1 MSIKCVFLIALFAGM
16 LNTAYAWQAT
26 SRDLPQPE
34 DTRSRPVLQQT
45 RRAWQ
50 INGVF
55 ASNRFPGARL
65 NDFRKLNDSTYRAVI
80 LPENK
85 PVNKSPWYAF
95 KIWSAKK
102 RSIRL
107 ILDYDYGDH
116 RYFPKI
122 SQNGKDWA
130 SLDSARFSMYDKQDA
145 LLLLDL
151 GPDTLWL
158 AAQPVVA
165 SGDVADWC
173 VRQCQHPDVRQE
185 IFGKSRLG
193 RPLRMLEVGAGPAA
207 QKQVVA
213 LLCRQHPPEVTG
225 WFALQHF
232 MDELLSDTEL
242 ARAFRQQYRVIVFPL
257 INPDG
262 VDLGFWR
269 HNAGGVDLNRDW
281 AYYRQP
287 ETRQVADK
295 IVREVQKH
303 QSTLVLGLDFHST
316 FEDIF
321 YTGDETDNPPI
332 LPGFKDA
339 WLTGM
344 KTALPEFEFEE
355 DAAAEGKPVSKSWFL
370 AQFDATGITYEIG
383 DNTSP
388 DMIQQKGQVSA
399 RVMMEL
405 LLGR

>member
-1 MSIKCVFLIALFAGM
+1 MKSIFLAILLTGLPNIAK
-16 LNTAYAWQAT
+16 AWQAT
-26 SRDLPQPE
+26 SHDFPEPE
-34 DTRSRPVLQQT
+34 DTRSKPVLQQT
-45 RRAWQ
+45 RRAWKTG
-50 INGVF
+50 GVY

-65 NDFRKLNDSTYRAVI
+65 NDFRKLDDSTFRAVI

-95 KIWSAKK
+95 KLWAPQN

-107 ILDYDYGDH
+107 ILDYDYADH

-122 SQNGKDWA
+122 SHNGKDWA
-130 SLDSARFSMYDKQDA
+130 PLDSARFSMHTKQDA
-145 LLLLDL
+145 ILRLDL

-158 AAQPVVA
+158 AAQPVVS
-165 SGDVADWC
+165 SGDVANWC
-173 VRQCQHPDVRQE
+173 ITQSKHPDVRQE

-193 RPLRMLEVGAGPAA
+193 RPLRMLDIGTGPAL
-207 QKQVVA
+207 QKQTVA

-232 MDELLSDTEL
+232 LDELLSDTEL
-242 ARAFRQQYRVIVFPL
+242 ARNFRMQYRVLVFPL

-287 ETRQVADK
+287 ETRQVANK
-295 IVREVQKH
+295 LVREVQQH

-316 FEDIF
+316 FEDVF
-321 YTGDETDNPPI
+321 YTGDETDNPPV

-339 WLTGM
+339 WLAGM
-344 KTALPEFEFEE
+344 KTALPGFEFEE
-355 DAAAEGKPVSKSWFL
+355 DAASEGKPVSKTWFL
-370 AQFDATGITYEIG
+370 AQFDATGVTYEIG
-383 DNTSP
+383 DDTP
-388 DMIQQKGQVSA
+388 PQMIEQKGRVSA
-399 RVMMEL
+399 KVMMEL
-405 LLGR
+405 LLKQGE

>member
-1 MSIKCVFLIALFAGM
+1 M
-16 LNTAYAWQAT
+16 
-26 SRDLPQPE
+26 
-34 DTRSRPVLQQT
+34 
-45 RRAWQ
+45 
-50 INGVF
+50 
-55 ASNRFPGARL
+55 
-65 NDFRKLNDSTYRAVI
+65 
-80 LPENK
+80 
-85 PVNKSPWYAF
+85 
-95 KIWSAKK
+95 
-102 RSIRL
+102 
-107 ILDYDYGDH
+107 
-116 RYFPKI
+116 
-122 SQNGKDWA
+122 
-130 SLDSARFSMYDKQDA
+130 
-145 LLLLDL
+145 
-151 GPDTLWL
+151 
-158 AAQPVVA
+158 
-165 SGDVADWC
+165 
-173 VRQCQHPDVRQE
+173 
-185 IFGKSRLG
+185 
-193 RPLRMLEVGAGPAA
+193 
-207 QKQVVA
+207 
-213 LLCRQHPPEVTG
+213 
-225 WFALQHF
+225 
-232 MDELLSDTEL
+232 
-242 ARAFRQQYRVIVFPL
+242 
-257 INPDG
+257 
-262 VDLGFWR
+262 DLGFWR

-295 IVREVQKH
+295 IVQEVQKH